1 MRLFLQFIVLS
12 FAALAGVNPQL
23 TQVRSIYI
31 LSMGSQMDQFLANRL
46 SRMGVIQVAAD
57 PQSADAIL
65 TDRLGE
71 GFEKRLD
78 ELYPAPVKDED
89 EDADV
94 KKDESAQ
101 MRASSF
107 GRGKGTY
114 FIVDRK
120 TRKVLWSIY
129 ERPKNSGN
137 DELDKTA
144 ERIVNHLKKDLKPS
158 TQQATPTP

>member
-1 MRLFLQFIVLS
+1 MRLFLHFIVLS
-12 FAALAGVNPQL
+12 FAAAAVNPHL

-46 SRMGVIQVAAD
+46 SRMGMIQVSAD

-71 GFEKRLD
+71 GLEKKLD

-94 KKDESAQ
+94 KQDDSAQ
-101 MRASSF
+101 MRVSSF

-120 TRKVLWSIY
+120 TRNVLWSIY
-129 ERPKNSGN
+129 ERPKNSGQ
-137 DELDKTA
+137 DEMDKTA
-144 ERIVNHLKKDLKPS
+144 ERIVNHLKKDLRPA
-158 TQQATPTP
+158 TQPTSATP

>member
-46 SRMGVIQVAAD
+46 SRMGMIQVAAD

-71 GFEKRLD
+71 GLEKKLD

-89 EDADV
+89 EDSDV
-94 KKDESAQ
+94 KKDEQSQ
-101 MRASSF
+101 LRASSF

-120 TRKVLWSIY
+120 TRNVLWSIY
-129 ERPKNSGN
+129 ARPKNSGD

-144 ERIVNHLKKDLKPS
+144 ERIVSRLKKDLKPAG
-158 TQQATPTP
+158 Q